1 MPYMFECLDG
11 SLPKPLNLRI
21 SKRLKFRILFQMF
34 EFEIGVRR
42 AGGQHG
48 DRRGQRQEVLDVL

>member
-1 MPYMFECLDG
+1 MLSG
-11 SLPKPLNLRI
+11 VSLPKPLNLRI

-48 DRRGQRQEVLDVL
+48 DRRGERQEVLDVL